1 MAQMVKNLTA
11 MQETRYLSVSQDDPL
26 EEGKTTHSIILAC
39 IFPETEEPG
48 RLQSMGS
55 QRVGYN
61 SATFTSLCFIIIEAD
76 YNYIYN
82 LNQFQLNATEVAP

>member
-26 EEGKTTHSIILAC
+26 EEGMTTHSIILAC
-39 IFPETEEPG
+39 IFPWTEEPG

-61 SATFTSLCFIIIEAD
+61 SVTLTSLCFIIIEAD
-76 YNYIYN
+76 YNCIYN